1 MTSSKTPVF
10 EPQFFYL
17 AAINTT
23 SKISFSFSKGLTL
36 ESLRC
41 VISGNDDDND
51 DDDDDDGS
59 KETCSHLAAFST

>member
-17 AAINTT
+17 TAINMT

-36 ESLRC
+36 ESLRS
-41 VISGNDDDND
+41 VISGN

-59 KETCSHLAAFST
+59 KETAAAHT